1 MDFEYIKNEL
11 IKNSEYEYKIFS
23 SKLIPN
29 IDNVLGVRLPFLRK
43 LAKKIAKNDIAENF
57 IYNYDDIYFEETM
70 LKGLVIGYIDCDI
83 NKRFLY
89 CDFFVPKI
97 NCWSICDSFCNTLK
111 SVKEYKELTFKYLD
125 KYINSDKEYYNRF
138 AIVMY
143 MTYFIDEQYIDK
155 IFKYFDNVKSK
166 EYYAQMSIAWAL
178 SMFYIKF
185 PDKTL
190 NYLMNCNLLDFTY
203 NKTLQK
209 IIESRQVSNED
220 KNFIRTLKRKG

>member
-83 NKRFLY
+83 NKMFLY
-89 CDFFVPKI
+89 CDLFVPKI

-111 SVKEYKELTFKYLD
+111 YLKEYKELTFKYLD

-155 IFKYFDNVKSK
+155 IFNHFDNVKSK

-178 SMFYIKF
+178 SIFYIKF

>member
-1 MDFEYIKNEL
+1 MDFKYIKNEL

-83 NKRFLY
+83 NKMFLY

-155 IFKYFDNVKSK
+155 IFNHFDNVKSK